1 MFVITLTYKV
11 PLDEVDRHLP
21 AHVEWLGR
29 QFAAGAFLAS
39 GRQVPRTGGVIPAGA
54 VGRERLDAILAEDP
68 YRLNGVADYQIVEFV
83 PGTVAPGLEKLQDP
97 ARG

>member
-11 PLDEVDRHLP
+11 PLDEVDKHLP

-29 QFAAGAFLAS
+29 QYEAGIFLAS
-39 GRQVPRTGGVIPAGA
+39 GRRVPRTGGVILAGPF
-54 VGRERLDAILAEDP
+54 GRERIEAIIAEDP
-68 YRLNGVADYQIVEFV
+68 FHLNGIADHEIVEFV

>member
-11 PLDEVDRHLP
+11 PLDEVDKHLP

-29 QFAAGAFLAS
+29 QYEAGIFLAS
-39 GRQVPRTGGVIPAGA
+39 GRRVPRTGGVILAGP
-54 VGRERLDAILAEDP
+54 GDRERIEAIIAEDP
-68 YRLNGVADYQIVEFV
+68 FHLNGIADHEIVEFV